1 MSRRLLKT
9 SADVRPR
16 FFRVDRETALSRLPA
31 TYETALRLRNAGLD
45 DAGVASQLQIPLEAV
60 GPLIHLAE
68 AKLAR
73 LIAGS
78 EQVTRDLPKGD

>member
-1 MSRRLLKT
+1 L
-9 SADVRPR
+9 V
-16 FFRVDRETALSRLPA
+16 RVDRETALSRLPA

-45 DAGVASQLQIPLEAV
+45 DAGVASKLQIPLEAV

-73 LIAGS
+73 LIAAS
-78 EQVTRDLPKGD
+78 EQATREPQERD